1 MSRRSVRPQLRAS
14 ILRGDIPDWLQKHIR
29 RDRIILATL
38 SVPPWIKASAF
49 KELEAER
56 DFRAASTGVP
66 HVLDHIIPVDHPL
79 VCGLTVPLNMQVID
93 APLNARK
100 GNKLH
105 YAFQAEMFLE
115 PEQLRM
121 M

>member
-1 MSRRSVRPQLRAS
+1 MSGRSVRPQLRAS
-14 ILRGDIPDWLQKHIR
+14 ILRGEIPAWLQKHIR

-38 SVPPWIKASAF
+38 SVPPWIKPSAF
-49 KELEAER
+49 KALEAER
-56 DFRAASTGVP
+56 DFRTAATGVP

-79 VCGLTVPLNMQVID
+79 VCGLTVPWNMQVID
-93 APLNARK
+93 APANARK

-105 YAFQAEMFLE
+105 PAFQIEMFRE

-121 M
+121 I